1 MLRLHSSNY
10 TLHNTENTIMSFAS
24 LKKSSAAGSSL
35 AKLTQ
40 EIEKLNQPQSGGG
53 ADERLWKPELDKA
66 GNGYAVLRFLP
77 APDGEDMPWAKI
89 WSHSFKGPGGQWYI
103 ENSLTT
109 LGQNDPVGELNR
121 ELWNSGRE
129 SDKSTARAQKRKLS
143 YYSNVYVVSDPA
155 HPENEGKV
163 FLYKYGKK
171 IFDKLVEAMQPA
183 FADETPL
190 DPFNLWKGADFKVKI
205 RKVDGYWN
213 YDKSEF
219 AAPGTLGDLSDDQLE
234 KIWKQSYSLSEFEDK
249 KNFKSYE
256 QLQARLNLVLGKG
269 SRPAPVVVDESQ
281 EEVTPQNWGK
291 EVSEFREKAVAASP
305 LDNEED
311 TLSYFAKLAE
321 ED

>member
-1 MLRLHSSNY
+1 MLRLHSSNN
-10 TLHNTENTIMSFAS
+10 THNTENTIMSFAS
-24 LKKSSAAGSSL
+24 LKKAASAGSSL
-35 AKLTQ
+35 SKLTQ
-40 EIEKLNQPQSGGG
+40 EIEKLNQPQTTG
-53 ADERLWKPELDKA
+53 ADERLWKPELDKS
-66 GNGYAVLRFLP
+66 GNGYAVIRFLP

-109 LGQNDPVGELNR
+109 IGKDDPVGEMNR

-129 SDKSTARAQKRKLS
+129 SDKATARTQKRKLS
-143 YYSNVYVVSDPA
+143 YYSNIYVVSDPA
-155 HPENEGKV
+155 HPENEGRV
-163 FLYKYGKK
+163 FLYRYGKK

-219 AAPGTLGDLSDDQLE
+219 AAPATLAKLDDDELE
-234 KIWKQSYSLSEFEDK
+234 KIWKQSYSLAEFESA

-256 QLQARLNLVLGKG
+256 QLKARLSLVLGK
-269 SRPAPVVVDESQ
+269 SAPRTAPVVDESE
-281 EEVTPQNWGK
+281 EEVAPANWGK
-291 EVSEFREKAVAASP
+291 EVSDFREKVGATAPASAT
-305 LDNEED
+305 EGD
-311 TLSYFAKLAE
+311 TLSYFQSLAE

>member
-1 MLRLHSSNY
+1 
-10 TLHNTENTIMSFAS
+10 MSFAS
-24 LKKSSAAGSSL
+24 LKKAASAGSSL
-35 AKLTQ
+35 SKLTQ
-40 EIEKLNQPQSGGG
+40 EIEKLNQPQTTG
-53 ADERLWKPELDKA
+53 ADERLWKPELDKS
-66 GNGYAVLRFLP
+66 GNGYAVIRFLP

-109 LGQNDPVGELNR
+109 IGKDDPVGEMNR

-129 SDKSTARAQKRKLS
+129 SDKATARTQKRKLS
-143 YYSNVYVVSDPA
+143 YYSNIYVVSDPA
-155 HPENEGKV
+155 HPENEGRV
-163 FLYKYGKK
+163 FLYRYGKK

-219 AAPGTLGDLSDDQLE
+219 AAPATLAKLDDDELE
-234 KIWKQSYSLSEFEDK
+234 KIWKQSYSLAEFEAA

-256 QLQARLNLVLGKG
+256 QLKARLSLVLGK
-269 SRPAPVVVDESQ
+269 APQRTAPVVDESE
-281 EEVTPQNWGK
+281 EEVAPANWGK
-291 EVSEFREKAVAASP
+291 EVTDFKAKAVAAAPASG
-305 LDNEED
+305 EED
-311 TLSYFAKLAE
+311 TLSYFASLAE

>member
-1 MLRLHSSNY
+1 
-10 TLHNTENTIMSFAS
+10 MSFAS
-24 LKKSSAAGSSL
+24 LKKAASTGNSL
-35 AKLTQ
+35 SKLTQ
-40 EIEKLNQPQSGGG
+40 EIEKLNQPQSSG
-53 ADERLWKPELDKA
+53 ADERLWKPELDKS

-109 LGQNDPVGELNR
+109 IGKDDPVGELNR

-129 SDKSTARAQKRKLS
+129 QDKATARVQKRKLS
-143 YYSNVYVVSDPA
+143 YYSNIYVVSDPA

-219 AAPGTLGDLSDDQLE
+219 AATGTLGAFDDSTLE
-234 KIWKQSYSLSEFEDK
+234 NIWKQSYSLSEFEDQ
-249 KNFKSYE
+249 KNFKTYE
-256 QLQARLNLVLGKG
+256 QLQARLTLVLGG
-269 SRPAPVVVDESQ
+269 SAPRQAPVVDESQ
-281 EEVTPQNWGK
+281 EEVRPANWGK
-291 EVSEFREKAVAASP
+291 EVSDFREKAVAAAPVEANS
-305 LDNEED
+305 ED
-311 TLSYFAKLAE
+311 TLSYFASLAE